1 MNSTTRRWLA
11 DRSTRPLLLT
21 LFVPEY
27 GLSERYPATLS
38 IIRISVEASQCLSCG
53 AALVVRWASPSAVRH
68 AALLRAERTNRPI
81 GIYALAHN
89 LFAKERPKKC
99 PVTPMSCIYSVT
111 TQPITYHYDMNGED
125 AYVFVGQRH

>member
-1 MNSTTRRWLA
+1 MTPTTRRWLT

-27 GLSERYPATLS
+27 GLSERYPATLPV
-38 IIRISVEASQCLSCG
+38 IRISVEAGMCMSCG
-53 AALVVRWASPSAVRH
+53 AAIVVRWAALGAVRH
-68 AALLRAERTNRPI
+68 AALLHAERANRPI
-81 GIYALAHN
+81 GIFVLAHN

-99 PVTPMSCIYSVT
+99 PVTPMNCIYSVT